1 MSSPLGS
8 VACLLPAENLRC
20 IPLNPIQIHTL
31 TIPPVIGLFFSLFL
45 IYTTWR
51 SRREHLLLAADGVFY
66 FILALVDQLLYLLPA
81 ARNSVATSRM
91 AELFLGS
98 VSFVPMLSYTSYLA
112 WLSLR
117 EFIPYLPRRHQ
128 TVAKYLFTGFVPVI
142 GVLNFAASLG
152 MSIQN
157 LSLPQTPLM
166 IDFTNKNESLWLSLC
181 QLSLALYTNYQCL
194 TAFFALYRLC
204 TALFDQLRIDTHNTD
219 ERHFFNGTGW
229 IAFGIKVGAV
239 EGIIG
244 FAAGG
249 FAIPLSRR
257 ILRMVSRVCMII
269 GILKGMDENENFEF
283 LNKELVLWRRGKP
296 ISTSHSLI
304 ANRRMT
310 IRSSQ
315 IPDPTCEPTLIEK
328 DMERG
333 EADQRVTVHDEVGEP
348 PVLHTGMRFSA
359 LPPPE
364 WVIHADELRR
374 RSDQNTSAEVLT
386 SRNDA
391 RRQSAQTIFD
401 DAGVVLGLTPD
412 LPPGLTGT
420 YPQSMLSQGHGDD
433 KFELPAL
440 DQQSTRRNAAQSYG
454 EEDAAIEY
462 AALYA
467 RKSME
472 RKPKFPLI
480 SIPQSTHARVEGS
493 MPAWTRPVSQ
503 QHSGKYPVRF
513 PTRPT
518 RARITIHAPTAQLGG
533 ESSDSLKRRNR
544 QLSSLHLLER
554 ASKSHS
560 DVTTHSSQW
569 STVARSQSPAS
580 TRMYDGGM
588 AINPQRASTHPDD
601 LMSPSSAE
609 TLRDGRLQ
617 IVIDRMHI
625 TSADA
630 VIHEF
635 ESQAALNREKALR
648 KLNGEVGV

>member
-8 VACLLPAENLRC
+8 VACLLPAENFRC
-20 IPLNPIQIHTL
+20 VPLNPIQIHTL
-31 TIPPVIGLFFSLFL
+31 AIPPVIELFFSLFL
-45 IYTTWR
+45 IHTTWR
-51 SRREHLLLAADGVFY
+51 SRRVHLLLAADGVFY
-66 FILALVDQLLYLLPA
+66 FVLALVDQLLYVLPA
-81 ARNSVATSRM
+81 ARNSVGTSRV
-91 AELFLGS
+91 AELFL
-98 VSFVPMLSYTSYLA
+98 A
-112 WLSLR
+112 WLSHR

-128 TVAKYLFTGFVPVI
+128 PAAKYIFTGLIPVI
-142 GVLNFAASLG
+142 GVLDFAASLG

-157 LSLPQTPLM
+157 LSLPQAPLM

-194 TAFFALYRLC
+194 TAFLALYRLC
-204 TALFDQLRIDTHNTD
+204 TALFDQLRIDTNNTD

-257 ILRMVSRVCMII
+257 ILRLVSRVCII
-269 GILKGMDENENFEF
+269 VGILKGMDKNENFEF

-296 ISTSHSLI
+296 ISTSHSFI

-315 IPDPTCEPTLIEK
+315 IPDPTREPSFIEK
-328 DMERG
+328 DVERG
-333 EADQRVTVHDEVGEP
+333 EADQRVTVHDGVDEL

-364 WVIHADELRR
+364 RAIHADELRR
-374 RSDQNTSAEVLT
+374 RSDQNTSEEMLT

-401 DAGVVLGLTPD
+401 DASVVLGLTPHF
-412 LPPGLTGT
+412 PPGITST
-420 YPQSMLSQGHGDD
+420 YPQSVLSQGHVDD
-433 KFELPAL
+433 KFELPAFG
-440 DQQSTRRNAAQSYG
+440 QQGTRRNTAQSYG
-454 EEDAAIEY
+454 EEDAATKH
-462 AALYA
+462 AALYTGEF
-467 RKSME
+467 ME
-472 RKPKFPLI
+472 HKPKFPLI
-480 SIPQSTHARVEGS
+480 SIPQSAHARVEGS

-513 PTRPT
+513 PSRPT
-518 RARITIHAPTAQLGG
+518 QARITIHAPTAQPEG
-533 ESSDSLKRRNR
+533 ESSDSLECRNR

-569 STVARSQSPAS
+569 STVARSRSPAS
-580 TRMYDGGM
+580 IRMYDDGM
-588 AINPQRASTHPDD
+588 VINPRRASTHPGD
-601 LMSPSSAE
+601 LMSSSAE
-609 TLRDGRLQ
+609 TLRDGSLQ

-635 ESQAALNREKALR
+635 EGQAALNREKALR
-648 KLNGEVGV
+648 RLNGEVGI